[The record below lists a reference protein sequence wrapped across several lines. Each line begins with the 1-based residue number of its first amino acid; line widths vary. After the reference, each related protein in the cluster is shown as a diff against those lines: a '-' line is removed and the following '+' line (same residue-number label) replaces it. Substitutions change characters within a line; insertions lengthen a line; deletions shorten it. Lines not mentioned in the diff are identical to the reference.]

1 MVVCPRRPPLT
12 RHTLGP
18 KNGLPLET
26 SIVAKVSKEDHR
38 RMSMEHVLFAKAEL
52 ERGRKAPVHVKSEEI
67 WVDGREPYRTALRAH
82 TTTQLSFAEV

>member
-1 MVVCPRRPPLT
+1 
-12 RHTLGP
+12 
-18 KNGLPLET
+18 
-26 SIVAKVSKEDHR
+26 
-38 RMSMEHVLFAKAEL
+38 MEHVLFAKAEL